1 MDNQYEEYFPGKD
14 SEIYGKLYDQYPGKF
29 FSKLYME
36 FDLRVD
42 TIEIYDLRLHGFT
55 MTLRFTPWPPPAGDI
70 SGDNVKIMNDG
81 SMKILIVEDE
91 PKVASFIK
99 NGLEENN
106 YEAEAQLT
114 TDLLAENLARE
125 NDFNLYILDLIIPGI
140 GGLELCKRLK
150 KLNPNIPVL
159 MLTALGTTDDKIN
172 GFDAGADDYL
182 VKPFEFRELL
192 ARVKVLVKKSG
203 LPNAQVNKLVQEDLE
218 LDLDRKLARR
228 GNKNIELTAKEF
240 TLLEYFMRN
249 RGRVLSRNDIAEKVW
264 DVSFDFGSNIVDVY
278 VNFLRKKIDK
288 GFDNKLIH
296 TKVGFGYV
304 FGEA

>member
-1 MDNQYEEYFPGKD
+1 
-14 SEIYGKLYDQYPGKF
+14 
-29 FSKLYME
+29 
-36 FDLRVD
+36 
-42 TIEIYDLRLHGFT
+42 
-55 MTLRFTPWPPPAGDI
+55 
-70 SGDNVKIMNDG
+70 
-81 SMKILIVEDE
+81 MKILIVEDE

-99 NGLEENN
+99 KGLEENN
-106 YEAEAQLT
+106 YEAEIT
-114 TDLLAENLARE
+114 FDGLLAENLARE
-125 NDFNLYILDLIIPGI
+125 NDYNLYILDIIIPGI

-203 LPNAQVNKLVQEDLE
+203 LPNVQVNKLVHDDLE
-218 LDLDRKLARR
+218 LDLDSKLARR
-228 GNKNIELTAKEF
+228 GTATIELTAKEF

-249 RGRVLSRNDIAEKVW
+249 KGRVLSRNDIAEKVW

-304 FGEA
+304 FGEV